1 VKEQINHMFR
11 LTNVSFIGALLLGIP
26 TSDAV
31 ARGRSFPIE
40 VTGAIV
46 SFDRVN
52 QTFTIRIDEPAQVL
66 TIGVGRDCKF
76 KQNGATANERI
87 IRGGARAKVSYFATI
102 FSGNIAV
109 EIDANPTPEVATG
122 IIENVDISNR
132 RLVLSELNSRHL
144 ALRWARNASFIRAG
158 KPASAAALR
167 VRSIAKVA
175 YYAPAFA
182 SKYAVRIDLK

>member
-1 VKEQINHMFR
+1 MLR
-11 LTNVSFIGALLLGIP
+11 LTIVCVVVASLVFLFTHEA
-26 TSDAV
+26 S

-40 VTGAIV
+40 VTGTITML
-46 SFDRVN
+46 DRPN
-52 QTFTIRIDEPAQVL
+52 RTFTIRVDEPARIL
-66 TIGVGRDCKF
+66 TIAIGRDSKF
-76 KQNGATANERI
+76 KQNGASANERVL
-87 IRGGARAKVSYFATI
+87 RRGARVKVSYFATI
-102 FSGNIAV
+102 FTGNIAV

-132 RLVLSELNSRHL
+132 RLVFSEPNSRHL

-182 SKYAVRIDLK
+182 SKYAVKIDLK

>member
-1 VKEQINHMFR
+1 MFR
-11 LTNVSFIGALLLGIP
+11 LTTVSVIGVSLFGIP
-26 TSDAV
+26 TSEAV

-40 VTGAIV
+40 VTGAIIG
-46 SFDRVN
+46 FDRVN
-52 QTFTIRIDEPAQVL
+52 QTFTIRVDEPAQVL

-76 KQNGATANERI
+76 KQNRATSNERV
-87 IRGGARAKVSYFATI
+87 IRPGARVKVSYFATI
-102 FSGNIAV
+102 FTGNIAV

-122 IIENVDISNR
+122 MIENVDVSNR
-132 RLVLSELNSRHL
+132 RFVLSERNSRHM

-182 SKYAVRIDLK
+182 SKYAVKIDLK